1 MPLWFYNT
9 CNIIF
14 FLSVIQELESFLV
27 LFQAEGSLVIFIYEK
42 LKELILL
49 LVTRFMLMEVI
60 QEHTLA
66 KLVKLDFNEI
76 AHILPSCSV
85 DFGFAANS
93 VLK

>member
-1 MPLWFYNT
+1 M
-9 CNIIF
+9 
-14 FLSVIQELESFLV
+14 
-27 LFQAEGSLVIFIYEK
+27 IFIYEK

-49 LVTRFMLMEVI
+49 LVTRFMLTEVI

-66 KLVKLDFNEI
+66 KLIKLDFNES

-85 DFGFAANS
+85 DIGFAANS